1 MVELCN
7 EGFRWYD
14 LRRWGIA
21 EKAMN
26 RDMMAPGQSTSANP
40 RKFISNAKPIIDED
54 CIVSYDGQTW
64 DGKTSNLRKFNTYVF
79 KVGKDELWP
88 IPKSELDSNMGMTP
102 SDQNPGY

>member
-1 MVELCN
+1 MNASLCGPFFN
-7 EGFRWYD
+7 YYLGEIHITIY
-14 LRRWGIA
+14 
-21 EKAMN
+21 
-26 RDMMAPGQSTSANP
+26 TNP